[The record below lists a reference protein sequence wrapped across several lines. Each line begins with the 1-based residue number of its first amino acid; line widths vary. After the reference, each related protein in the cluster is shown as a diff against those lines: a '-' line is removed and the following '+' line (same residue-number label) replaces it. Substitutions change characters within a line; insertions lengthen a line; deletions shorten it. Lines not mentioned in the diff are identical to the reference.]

1 MIPQDFIDQ
10 LLSRVDIVDVVDR
23 YVPLKRG
30 GQNYMAC
37 CPFHKEKS
45 PSFTVSPSKQF
56 YHCFGCGAHG
66 SAIGFV
72 MEYQGIGFIDAV
84 KMLAE
89 GIGMQV
95 PNERSANPEASRQAR
110 EKQVSLEQLM
120 QLASD
125 YYRRELKTAP
135 NAIAYCKGRGLSG
148 EIAARF
154 GLGYAPDGWQN
165 LEAVTANYQDEKL
178 VEAGLVIVAED
189 SGRRYDRFR
198 DRLMFPIRNQRGAI
212 VGFGGRVLG
221 KGEPKYLNS
230 PETPLFEKGRELYG
244 LYEARQ
250 AIRDK
255 NRVLVVEGYMD
266 VVALAQYGVGYAVA
280 TLGTATTGE
289 HVRKLLKH
297 ADQIYFCFDG
307 DAAGQKAAWRALEN
321 SLPQLVD
328 GKSLNFLFLPTE
340 HDPDSYVRE
349 FGSDAFEEVLTQQSL
364 PLSVYF
370 TRELCRGVNLGT
382 PEGQAELIREA
393 KPLLSQIAA
402 PALGYMIRKRLAEM
416 AGIEVDEL
424 DMLTSGKPRPEKE
437 RGGRGSGRRDY
448 KLPAESQRVVNT
460 TMVKKLIKWLLMNP
474 QWAGD
479 VKLPDSLALS
489 DELACFAM
497 LAERVLDH
505 GESPNTAQLIEGL
518 RGTPHEGLIDSVLL
532 QAMQDPDEFADPSDD
547 DRQLFQD
554 GNVRLLKM
562 LHAEQLERLK
572 LKDRHEGLTSEEKVL
587 MGQLLREM
595 FSSPN

>member
-1 MIPQDFIDQ
+1 MIPQDFVDQ

-23 YVPLKRG
+23 YVPLKKA
-30 GQNYMAC
+30 GQNYLAC

-72 MEYQGIGFIDAV
+72 MEYQGLGFVDAV
-84 KMLAE
+84 TMLAE
-89 GIGMQV
+89 GIGLRV
-95 PNERSANPEASRQAR
+95 PNERVANPEASRKAR
-110 EKQVSLEQLM
+110 EKKLSLEQMM

-125 YYRRELKTAP
+125 YYRRELKSAPTAV
-135 NAIAYCKGRGLSG
+135 AYCKGRGLSG
-148 EIAARF
+148 EIAARY

-165 LEAVTANYQDEKL
+165 LENVFPQYQDDKL
-178 VEAGLVIVAED
+178 VEAGLVIHAED

-212 VGFGGRVLG
+212 IGFGGRVLG

-266 VVALAQYGVGYAVA
+266 VVALAQFGVQYAVA

-289 HVRKLLKH
+289 HVRKLLRH
-297 ADQIYFCFDG
+297 ADQVYFCFDG
-307 DAAGQKAAWRALEN
+307 DNAGLKAAWRALEN

-328 GKSLNFLFLPTE
+328 GKALNFLFLPKE

-349 FGSDAFEEVLTQQSL
+349 FGAEAFEQLLEEQSL

-370 TRELCRGVNLGT
+370 TRELCREINLST
-382 PEGQAELIREA
+382 PEGKADLIRQA
-393 KPLLSQIAA
+393 SPLLAQIAA
-402 PALGYMIRKRLAEM
+402 PALAFIIKKRLAEL
-416 AGIEVDEL
+416 AGVEVDEF
-424 DMLTSGKPRPEKE
+424 DMLTTGKKPAE
-437 RGGRGSGRRDY
+437 RKGRREY
-448 KLPAESQRVVNT
+448 RLPQESHRQINT
-460 TMVKKLIKWLLMNP
+460 PMIKKLIKWLLMNP
-474 QWAGD
+474 AWAGD
-479 VKLPDSLALS
+479 VRLPDSIALS

-497 LAERVLDH
+497 LAERVQEHDQP
-505 GESPNTAQLIEGL
+505 PNTAQLMEGL
-518 RGTPHEGLIDSVLL
+518 RGTPYEGLVDSVLQ
-532 QAMQDPDEFADPSDD
+532 QAMQDPDEFADPSAD

-554 GNVRLLKM
+554 GNAKLLKM
-562 LHAEQLERLK
+562 LRSAQLDRLK
-572 LKDRHEGLTSEEKVL
+572 LKDQHEGLTPEEKTL
-587 MGQLLREM
+587 LGELLRDL
-595 FSSPN
+595 FSPSA

>member
-95 PNERSANPEASRQAR
+95 PNERSANPEASRKAR

-120 QLASD
+120 QQASD
-125 YYRRELKTAP
+125 FYRRELKGAA
-135 NAIAYCKGRGLSG
+135 NAVAYCKGRGLSG
-148 EIAARF
+148 EVAARF

-165 LEAVTANYQDEKL
+165 LEAAVENYQDDKL

-250 AIRDK
+250 AIREK

-297 ADQIYFCFDG
+297 TDQVYFCFDG

-328 GKSLNFLFLPTE
+328 GKALSFLFLPTE

-349 FGSDAFEEVLTQQSL
+349 FGSDAFEELLTRESL
-364 PLSVYF
+364 PLSTYF
-370 TRELCRGVNLGT
+370 TRELCRGVNLAT
-382 PEGQAELIREA
+382 PEGKADLIRQA
-393 KPLLSQIAA
+393 TPLLAQIAA
-402 PALGYMIRKRLAEM
+402 PALGYMMRKRLAEV
-416 AGIEVDEL
+416 AGMEVDEL
-424 DMLTSGKPRPEKE
+424 DMLTGGKPQRSE
-437 RGGRGSGRRDY
+437 RKGGGRRDY
-448 KLPAESQRVVNT
+448 KLPAESQRQINT

-474 QWAGD
+474 GWAGD

-497 LAERVLDH
+497 LAERAQEH

-518 RGTPHEGLIDSVLL
+518 RGTPYEGLIDSVLQ
-532 QAMQDPDEFADPSDD
+532 QAMQDPDEFADPSAD

-554 GNVRLLKM
+554 GNGRLLKM
-562 LHAEQLERLK
+562 LHAAQLERLK
-572 LKDRHEGLTSEEKVL
+572 LKDRNEGLSPEEKVL
-587 MGQLLREM
+587 MGRLLQEM
-595 FSSPN
+595 FSPPN